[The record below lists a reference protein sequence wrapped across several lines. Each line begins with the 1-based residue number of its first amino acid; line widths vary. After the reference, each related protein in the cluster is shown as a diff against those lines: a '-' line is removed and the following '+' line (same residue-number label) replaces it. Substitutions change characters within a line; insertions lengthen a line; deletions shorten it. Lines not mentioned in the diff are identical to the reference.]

1 MYMLYMYEPG
11 KHRTCSISL
20 QVRISNTCTVTVSR
34 WICKSWR
41 FIRIFDDFCRKKH
54 KCWDIN
60 SPSTSSTVLFSS
72 NTHKHC
78 CATKPFNRHPA
89 EVLPEERSPRSSLR
103 SSISST
109 ASAARQAFPGSVF
122 DLIAVTVLSSCA
134 CPCNQLKQPVQAH
147 CHSEIPEINE
157 KNSKKVDNP

>member
-20 QVRISNTCTVTVSR
+20 QVRICNTCS
-34 WICKSWR
+34 WLFQGGFPIMAFHQDFWWFLQKKSYMYK
-41 FIRIFDDFCRKKH
+41 FPFK
-54 KCWDIN
+54 
-60 SPSTSSTVLFSS
+60 SSSTVLIPS
-72 NTHKHC
+72 NTHKLF

-134 CPCNQLKQPVQAH
+134 CPPGMDTKTPK
-147 CHSEIPEINE
+147 IND
-157 KNSKKVDNP
+157 NSWWLNDNPPFLVLE